1 MTGMDAATGRAL
13 AGDDHLRQSVADLL
27 RTRLGERVMRRR
39 YGSRLLDLVDGPL
52 NRGTLVRLYAA
63 TAEALAR
70 WEPRIRV
77 LRLRATPAVGA
88 VTLDLEAVRID
99 RGTPAAVPGLVTS
112 TTGPPRS
119 VPGLV
124 IRDDRGAPVAVRA
137 VVPRPNPA

>member
-88 VTLDLEAVRID
+88 VTLDLEAVR
-99 RGTPAAVPGLVTS
+99 
-112 TTGPPRS
+112 
-119 VPGLV
+119 
-124 IRDDRGAPVAVRA
+124 RDTGAPVVLPARI
-137 VVPRPNPA
+137 PRPLPDPA